1 MAPNIPAAKRAGL
14 PVDISRLTRDGDEWL
29 SPEERYA
36 LKTHGICAQLQD
48 GVFMIRVRIP
58 GGVVPTE
65 QLRGV
70 ARIAARHAE
79 DWVHLT
85 TRQNVELHFVDARN
99 VKAVLAAVQCP
110 GLSTLSACGHP

>member
-14 PVDISRLTRDGDEWL
+14 PVDISRLSTDGDGWL

-36 LKTHGICAQLQD
+36 LKTHGICGQAQD

-65 QLRGV
+65 QMRSL
-70 ARIAARHAE
+70 ARLGARHAE
-79 DWVHLT
+79 DWLHLT
-85 TRQNVELHFVDARN
+85 TRENVELHWVPARD
-99 VKAVLAAVQCP
+99 VETVLAAVARA
-110 GLSTLSACGHP
+110 GLSTRSACGHT